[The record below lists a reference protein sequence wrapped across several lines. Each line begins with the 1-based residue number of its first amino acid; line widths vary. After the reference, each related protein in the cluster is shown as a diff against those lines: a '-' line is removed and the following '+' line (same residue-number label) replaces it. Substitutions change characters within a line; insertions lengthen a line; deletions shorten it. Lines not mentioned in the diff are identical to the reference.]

1 MARTDEADRGCERLA
16 LLVDSSLMEWQR
28 ERMLL
33 WGMTYPELSKKHTE
47 VVCTG
52 AVFID
57 RPGLV
62 RLYPLDLRYLKDE
75 DGNPLPKENRPRKW
89 SIISANV
96 RRSTG
101 HDMRPESYKID
112 PASICVEGRIEAG
125 GDGWARRESIL
136 IKPEHM
142 VSGLEQMEAK
152 QAASKVSLG
161 IVRGAKILDVT
172 LERVPKD
179 QQDEWRAR
187 YEATVRQQD
196 MWLPGQKPVPLPEYK
211 PRITFR
217 CPGDSKEYTRQVL
230 DWEVIELAKRHF
242 GDVNPSQGFK
252 QALLGKA
259 FSDSQQTYLIF
270 GNINN
275 YPATF
280 VVVAIVYPKRVQQ
293 QSLFQ

>member
-1 MARTDEADRGCERLA
+1 M
-16 LLVDSSLMEWQR
+16 VWNQ

-33 WGMTYPELSKKHTE
+33 WGMTYPELSKSHTE

-52 AVFID
+52 AVFMD

-75 DGNPLPKENRPRKW
+75 DGNPLPKEARPKKW
-89 SIISANV
+89 SIISANI

-101 HDMRPESYKID
+101 RDIRPESYKID
-112 PASICVEGRIEAG
+112 PESIRVEDRIGPE
-125 GDGWARRESIL
+125 GDGWAKRESLL

-142 VSGLEQMEAK
+142 VSGLEEMEAK
-152 QAASKVSLG
+152 QRESQVSLG
-161 IVRGAKILDVT
+161 IVKGAEILDVV
-172 LERVPKD
+172 LEPVPKD

-187 YEATVRQQD
+187 YDATISQRD
-196 MWLPGQKPVPLPEYK
+196 MWLAGQKPVPLPKYK

-217 CPGDSKEYTRQVL
+217 CPGDSKSFTRQVL
-230 DWEVIELAKRHF
+230 DWEVIELAKHHF
-242 GDVNPSQGFK
+242 DEVDPSRGFK
-252 QALLGKA
+252 AALLDKA
-259 FSDSQQTYLIF
+259 FSSERHPYLIF

-280 VVVAIVYPKRVQQ
+280 VVVAILYPKRTQQ
-293 QSLFQ
+293 QTLF